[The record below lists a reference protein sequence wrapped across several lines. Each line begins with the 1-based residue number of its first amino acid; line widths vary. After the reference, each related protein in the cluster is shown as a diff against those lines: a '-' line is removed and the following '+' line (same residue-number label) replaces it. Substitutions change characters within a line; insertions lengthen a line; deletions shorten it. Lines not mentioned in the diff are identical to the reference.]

1 MSEKKSEKKKSP
13 WGKIVDAILVLFILL
28 LIGLEVDI
36 MITTKRDRIPSLFG
50 TSFMRVL
57 TDSMD
62 GGSSTSL
69 HCTKNT
75 STTRVTGVYHTE
87 EEAKEKLKD
96 GEEYYVIK
104 KNGPAELH
112 VGTGITINK
121 ISFDSVSVGD
131 VITFWGQIE
140 GLEGKQPISHRV
152 IEKIESTRTLYCFG
166 DNNEPTYNEVKYH
179 YSYDSSAWNEV
190 KESDIIGKVNSASD
204 FFGGLLGVVQ
214 STWFVP
220 IAVLVPLSIIATIS
234 ALDIAK
240 EYKAEKKKEEA
251 YIEEAVKASGV
262 DLNDERAVTIVREK
276 ARYRYEL
283 QEELEKEKEKQKEIY
298 RVAFEEEK
306 KKLEK
311 DADKQREFE
320 ELKAKEKAKLLEE
333 MKKAEGKD
341 E

>member
-36 MITTKRDRIPSLFG
+36 MITTKRDKIPSLFG

-131 VITFWGQIE
+131 VITFNPSSDGDAY
-140 GLEGKQPISHRV
+140 LTHRV
-152 IEKIESTRTLYCFG
+152 VEKLPDYQGSGVTCFKTKGDANDSEDTFLIDEERVVGVVTFKIPLMGYVVRFVQMRWYFIVPIIALIFVFFKLMGIYLGPSKKEAAEETSSENGEASGDSPPVPEATSESEMVT
-166 DNNEPTYNEVKYH
+166 DKEAAPPTETVSKTEAVPAQTDAAEAAD
-179 YSYDSSAWNEV
+179 SKAEDKADDSS
-190 KESDIIGKVNSASD
+190 
-204 FFGGLLGVVQ
+204 
-214 STWFVP
+214 
-220 IAVLVPLSIIATIS
+220 
-234 ALDIAK
+234 
-240 EYKAEKKKEEA
+240 KKK
-251 YIEEAVKASGV
+251 
-262 DLNDERAVTIVREK
+262 
-276 ARYRYEL
+276 
-283 QEELEKEKEKQKEIY
+283 
-298 RVAFEEEK
+298 
-306 KKLEK
+306 
-311 DADKQREFE
+311 
-320 ELKAKEKAKLLEE
+320 
-333 MKKAEGKD
+333 
-341 E
+341 

>member
-36 MITTKRDRIPSLFG
+36 MITTKRDKIPSLFG

-121 ISFDSVSVGD
+121 ISFDSVNVGD

-140 GLEGKQPISHRV
+140 GL
-152 IEKIESTRTLYCFG
+152 
-166 DNNEPTYNEVKYH
+166 
-179 YSYDSSAWNEV
+179 
-190 KESDIIGKVNSASD
+190 
-204 FFGGLLGVVQ
+204 
-214 STWFVP
+214 
-220 IAVLVPLSIIATIS
+220 
-234 ALDIAK
+234 
-240 EYKAEKKKEEA
+240 
-251 YIEEAVKASGV
+251 
-262 DLNDERAVTIVREK
+262 
-276 ARYRYEL
+276 
-283 QEELEKEKEKQKEIY
+283 
-298 RVAFEEEK
+298 
-306 KKLEK
+306 
-311 DADKQREFE
+311 
-320 ELKAKEKAKLLEE
+320 
-333 MKKAEGKD
+333 
-341 E
+341 

>member
-36 MITTKRDRIPSLFG
+36 MITTKRDKIPSLFG

-112 VGTGITINK
+112 VGTGITIN
-121 ISFDSVSVGD
+121 
-131 VITFWGQIE
+131 
-140 GLEGKQPISHRV
+140 
-152 IEKIESTRTLYCFG
+152 
-166 DNNEPTYNEVKYH
+166 
-179 YSYDSSAWNEV
+179 
-190 KESDIIGKVNSASD
+190 
-204 FFGGLLGVVQ
+204 
-214 STWFVP
+214 
-220 IAVLVPLSIIATIS
+220 
-234 ALDIAK
+234 
-240 EYKAEKKKEEA
+240 
-251 YIEEAVKASGV
+251 
-262 DLNDERAVTIVREK
+262 
-276 ARYRYEL
+276 
-283 QEELEKEKEKQKEIY
+283 
-298 RVAFEEEK
+298 
-306 KKLEK
+306 
-311 DADKQREFE
+311 
-320 ELKAKEKAKLLEE
+320 
-333 MKKAEGKD
+333 
-341 E
+341 